1 VLVRVVVLG
10 GTEFIGRRT
19 VELLV
24 SRGDD
29 VLVVHRGVTEP
40 AGWVDCAH
48 LHADRAGFA
57 GVAGHVAAFG
67 PDAVVDSHALTAAD
81 VEAVL
86 PHLPDTR
93 LIVLSSMDVYRAY
106 EHLRGRTEGEAV
118 PLTEDAALRVG
129 RYPYRGAG
137 IGEDDYDKLHVEPP
151 YLARGGTVLRLGF
164 CYGEHDPQRRE
175 EFVLRRVRAG
185 RQRIPFG
192 AGTLLLSRLYV
203 GDAASA
209 VLATLGNPAAAGEVF
224 NIAERRSRTV
234 RGWAEQILAAA
245 GSSAELV
252 QVPDR
257 LLPVDLRLTGA
268 VGQHMLGSAEK
279 AIAVLGWRPS
289 SDPQETVGRSVA
301 WHLAHPPNVVDSGFD
316 DDDNVFAAADTGS

>member
-10 GTEFIGRRT
+10 GTVFIGRRI
-19 VELLV
+19 VERLV

-29 VLVVHRGVTEP
+29 VLVVHRGVAEP
-40 AGWVDCAH
+40 AGWVECAH
-48 LHADRAGFA
+48 LHADRVGFA
-57 GVAGHVAAFG
+57 GVAGRVARFG

-86 PHLPDTR
+86 PHLPEAQ
-93 LIVLSSMDVYRAY
+93 LVVLSSMDVYRAY
-106 EHLRGRTEGEAV
+106 EHFRARSEGEAV
-118 PLTEDAALRVG
+118 PLTEDAALRLG

-151 YLARGGTVLRLGF
+151 YLARGGTALRLGF

-203 GDAASA
+203 DDAASA

-224 NIAERRSRTV
+224 NISERRSRTV
-234 RGWAEQILAAA
+234 RGWAPPGRDLADEPTA
-245 GSSAELV
+245 
-252 QVPDR
+252 
-257 LLPVDLRLTGA
+257 
-268 VGQHMLGSAEK
+268 GQHTRAPAHVVSTFRSRRRLSGPVAP
-279 AIAVLGWRPS
+279 IQGRITRLVLARR
-289 SDPQETVGRSVA
+289 GRSSLPTRRMRA
-301 WHLAHPPNVVDSGFD
+301 RG
-316 DDDNVFAAADTGS
+316 